1 MAVHPFYH
9 SFNGGLINFNMVK
22 WDGWDE
28 DWITVMV
35 ASYSGVYVGIVSF
48 FTILFMFSNPLV
60 NFFKGWKVIILL
72 SWSLIFGFIGGGV
85 VLYFGWIDD
94 YSRDYMRDV
103 MKEHYDMDVNH
114 ISGYTVIAYDDL
126 GKLRWNAFGFSFGI
140 IFLMGIQFTIVGIC
154 GFQMHFKMN
163 DMLKNV
169 SDEHRRLQKQ
179 FFKSLV
185 LQITSPTLTF
195 YIPAVAILTVPFL
208 NLKWSLPTGLIV
220 CSFSIYPPIDSLI
233 LMLIVSDYRKA
244 LKVISIMI
252 GVGICDLVAMI
263 ATIGATWI
271 IYNENEEDDWYIAS
285 YINHIFNAIFTTNA
299 IIHCLICFL
308 MSCQY
313 RNTVAILIG
322 IRKKNQ
328 FVTAVST
335 AQLVK
340 IWELK

>member
-1 MAVHPFYH
+1 MSSLPVYHIANIFSTSGFVATVILNSLLIFLTVFHTRQIDKTYKQLLIVFATLCLVFSFIEMAVHPFYH

-48 FTILFMFSNPLV
+48 FTVLFVF
-60 NFFKGWKVIILL
+60 
-72 SWSLIFGFIGGGV
+72 
-85 VLYFGWIDD
+85 
-94 YSRDYMRDV
+94 RDV
-103 MKEHYDMDVNH
+103 MKEHYDMDVDH
-114 ISGYTVIAYDDL
+114 VSGYTVIAYDDL
-126 GKLRWNAFGFSFGI
+126 GNLRWQAFGFSFGI

-220 CSFSIYPPIDSLI
+220 CSFSIYPSIDSLI

-244 LKVISIMI
+244 LK
-252 GVGICDLVAMI
+252 GILKRPSNVLGGKS
-263 ATIGATWI
+263 ATTQDAFSTR
-271 IYNENEEDDWYIAS
+271 NEMV
-285 YINHIFNAIFTTNA
+285 F
-299 IIHCLICFL
+299 
-308 MSCQY
+308 
-313 RNTVAILIG
+313 
-322 IRKKNQ
+322 
-328 FVTAVST
+328 
-335 AQLVK
+335 
-340 IWELK
+340 